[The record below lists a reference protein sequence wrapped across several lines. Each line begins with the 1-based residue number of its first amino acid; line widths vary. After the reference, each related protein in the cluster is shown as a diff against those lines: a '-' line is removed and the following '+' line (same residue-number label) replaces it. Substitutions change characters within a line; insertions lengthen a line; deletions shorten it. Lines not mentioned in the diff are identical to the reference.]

1 MVWGIAIGGAKLRET
16 AEERRSRQKDSQKP
30 VIEDVIY
37 KCSRFT
43 EIITPMFDCTANLQV
58 LQPSS
63 IKLNFPGAVP

>member
-1 MVWGIAIGGAKLRET
+1 MVWGIAVGGTKLRET
-16 AEERRSRQKDSQKP
+16 AEETRSWQKDSQKP

-37 KCSRFT
+37 KCSPFI
-43 EIITPMFDCTANLQV
+43 EIITPMFDYTATLQM